1 MTLQVWM
8 QNREKS
14 PGYLKSGQTAH
25 ERPYRFSLPL
35 FGSAGAHEPSPDE
48 WTRFGFIH
56 PLPVLQRLRPKLGWL
71 LESAPGPYFE
81 RPGAGPP
88 MSSALCA
95 KSISGSSSNG
105 KYLTDILQIFWKIV

>member
-14 PGYLKSGQTAH
+14 PCYLKSGQTAH

-48 WTRFGFIH
+48 WTRFLFFFG
-56 PLPVLQRLRPKLGWL
+56 
-71 LESAPGPYFE
+71 
-81 RPGAGPP
+81 
-88 MSSALCA
+88 
-95 KSISGSSSNG
+95 
-105 KYLTDILQIFWKIV
+105 

>member
-14 PGYLKSGQTAH
+14 PCYLKSGQTAH

-48 WTRFGFIH
+48 WTRFLIFFADRMVLRFH
-56 PLPVLQRLRPKLGWL
+56 PSIASASKTSSKTWL
-71 LESAPGPYFE
+71 AS
-81 RPGAGPP
+81 
-88 MSSALCA
+88 
-95 KSISGSSSNG
+95 
-105 KYLTDILQIFWKIV
+105 